1 MKFFAGLY
9 GFEIV
14 LLVLGV
20 LLFLVT
26 LVKFMKKTSAP
37 LVVFFLIS
45 IAMIGYPSMQSIE
58 YQKGVI
64 TINKQVHDLEA
75 DPGNQALRSSL
86 QQNVVKV
93 EGRPST
99 DAATSVTLAS
109 AHFALGNEAQ
119 AKAKLEAVLQKNPEL
134 SEAKELNN
142 KMVLSDQVKTLTT
155 RVEAAPED
163 TAAKMQLNQAVSQL
177 AKSRI
182 ANPKTLQAVTRA
194 QAALHRH

>member
-9 GFEIV
+9 NFEIV

-45 IAMIGYPSMQSIE
+45 IAMIGYPSVQSIE

-163 TAAKMQLNQAVSQL
+163 TAAKMQLSQAVSQL

>member
-1 MKFFAGLY
+1 MNFFAGLY
-9 GFEIV
+9 NFEIV

-37 LVVFFLIS
+37 LMAFFLIS
-45 IAMIGYPSMQSIE
+45 IAMIGYPSVQSIE
-58 YQKGVI
+58 YQKGVV

-75 DPGNQALRSSL
+75 DPGNEALRSSL

-99 DAATSVTLAS
+99 DAATNVTLAS

-177 AKSRI
+177 A
-182 ANPKTLQAVTRA
+182 NQKTLQAMTRA
-194 QAALHRH
+194 QAALHRR